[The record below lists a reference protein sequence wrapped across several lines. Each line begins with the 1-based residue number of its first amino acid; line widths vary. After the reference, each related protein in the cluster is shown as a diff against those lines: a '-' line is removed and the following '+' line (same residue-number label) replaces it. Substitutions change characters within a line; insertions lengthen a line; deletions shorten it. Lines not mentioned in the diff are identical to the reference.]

1 MLPVIVAI
9 MAALPISSA
18 AMAVSM
24 DSDVPLAITA
34 VARAS
39 TGQPIVLVSSAGA
52 TPGTWLGVRMSPV
65 PRPLAAHL
73 DTPGVMV
80 TNVVRES
87 PADAAGLQQFD
98 VITQLNGKAV
108 AAPEDLVNAIKDL
121 PVGQTVTLT
130 LVRKA
135 AAQQVRVTLGE
146 RPADRELAMKFD
158 EPEDPVWNDA
168 FSITGRKFLFSP
180 DGQFQIKNLGPLDDL
195 KDVIIDLQGMPPF
208 GDPNEVERQ
217 IKVWVERHMSG
228 DDADNADDADV
239 RVRVQVQ
246 IDKDG
251 QSTEIR
257 TDADGK
263 ITVKRT
269 AQDGTETVSSYA
281 NEEALAAGDPAAY
294 ELYTSHVLGQG
305 RRVMIFRHQGPGP
318 DGTWSTDVNEEL
330 HARLE
335 KAMRKAEEAMEKAGI
350 KANEAME
357 KAQQRAEE
365 ALRRAQDAVGKVRI
379 EARSGSI
386 SESYAVN
393 KADDGSI
400 GVIVIRNGEKVAEYK
415 FNSAAAFRE
424 AQPEIYAKVK
434 DFVE

>member
-208 GDPNEVERQ
+208 GVFFT
-217 IKVWVERHMSG
+217 VVFLTG
-228 DDADNADDADV
+228 VFV
-239 RVRVQVQ
+239 RAGSLRFTT
-246 IDKDG
+246 G
-251 QSTEIR
+251 SFWSSSLP
-257 TDADGK
+257 A
-263 ITVKRT
+263 
-269 AQDGTETVSSYA
+269 ET
-281 NEEALAAGDPAAY
+281 
-294 ELYTSHVLGQG
+294 
-305 RRVMIFRHQGPGP
+305 RPGP
-318 DGTWSTDVNEEL
+318 VL
-330 HARLE
+330 PLRAR
-335 KAMRKAEEAMEKAGI
+335 
-350 KANEAME
+350 
-357 KAQQRAEE
+357 
-365 ALRRAQDAVGKVRI
+365 
-379 EARSGSI
+379 
-386 SESYAVN
+386 
-393 KADDGSI
+393 
-400 GVIVIRNGEKVAEYK
+400 
-415 FNSAAAFRE
+415 RE
-424 AQPEIYAKVK
+424 AGFFSTFLMKYSSSQPSAK
-434 DFVE
+434 ES

>member
-9 MAALPISSA
+9 MAALPVNSA

-24 DSDVPLAITA
+24 NSDVPVAISA
-34 VARAS
+34 MARAP
-39 TGQPIVLVSSAGA
+39 TGQPIVLVSSAGD
-52 TPGTWLGVRMSPV
+52 TPGTWLGIRMSPV

-80 TNVVRES
+80 ANVVRES

-98 VITQLNGKAV
+98 VITQLNGKPV
-108 AAPEDLVNAIKDL
+108 ASPEDLVNALKDL

-130 LVRKA
+130 LFRKA
-135 AAQQVRVTLGE
+135 ASQQVRATLGE
-146 RPADRELAMKFD
+146 RPGNRQLAMKFD

-180 DGQFQIKNLGPLDDL
+180 DGQFQIKNLGPLDEL
-195 KDVIIDLQGMPPF
+195 KDVIIDLQGMPPL

-217 IKVWVERHMSG
+217 IRVWVERHMSG
-228 DDADNADDADV
+228 DDADEADDADV

-246 IDKDG
+246 VDKDG

-269 AQDGTETVSSYA
+269 AQDGTETISVYD

-294 ELYTSHVLGQG
+294 ELYTSHVFGKG
-305 RRVMIFRHQGPGP
+305 RRVMILRHRGSDP
-318 DGTWSTDVNEEL
+318 DGTWSSDVHAEL
-330 HARLE
+330 RARLDR
-335 KAMRKAEEAMEKAGI
+335 AMRKAEEAMEKAGL
-350 KANEAME
+350 KANEALE

-379 EARSGSI
+379 ETRSGST

-393 KADDGSI
+393 KAEDGSI
-400 GVIVIRNGEKVAEYK
+400 SVIVIRNGEKVANYK
-415 FNSAAAFRE
+415 FDSPDEFRK
-424 AQPEIYAKVK
+424 AQPDIYAKVK